1 MEGLRLAWAAA
12 PRERTARRAVAWG
25 LLRDLLGEVGHP
37 GAPLSHPCPH
47 CGGAHGPVRVGG
59 AVPWQAAVAYARDL
73 AIAAI
78 TPHAPHAPPRAARA
92 ARAAREKPSTARET
106 RAGAVSR
113 VGCGF
118 SRPRVEGT
126 GFAID
131 AEPFDDVVR
140 EAAGGAPGGLLRWV
154 RTEAVLKADGRGLRV
169 DPAAVVFVPEDDG
182 GAAWTARLADTGV
195 RFRGGEPAGAD
206 APPGVLVSVAWACP
220 AAEAAPGHPTTR

>member
-25 LLRDLLGEVGHP
+25 LLRDLLSEAGHP
-37 GAPLSHPCPH
+37 DAPLSHPCPH
-47 CGGAHGPVRVGG
+47 CGGAHGPVRVGDG
-59 AVPWQAAVAYARDL
+59 VPWQASVTYARGFAVAAIRPRDSF
-73 AIAAI
+73 
-78 TPHAPHAPPRAARA
+78 PGVS
-92 ARAAREKPSTARET
+92 REKPSPARET

-113 VGCGF
+113 AECGF
-118 SRPRVEGT
+118 SGPGVDGT

-131 AEPFDDVVR
+131 AEPFDDAVR

-169 DPAAVVFVPEDDG
+169 DPAAVVFVSEDDG

-195 RFRGGEPAGAD
+195 RYRGGEPGGAD
-206 APPGVLVSVAWACP
+206 TPPGVLLSVAWACR
-220 AAEAAPGHPTTR
+220 AAEAAPARRARR